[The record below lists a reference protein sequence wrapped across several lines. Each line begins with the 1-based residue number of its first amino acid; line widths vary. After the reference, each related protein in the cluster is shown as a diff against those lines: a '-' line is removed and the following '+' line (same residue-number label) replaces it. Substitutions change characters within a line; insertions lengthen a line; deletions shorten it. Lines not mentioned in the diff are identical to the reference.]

1 MVKFVLPG
9 AAAVAAPRSR
19 LRPVDQTNRGGVGK
33 VEPDCDRYNF
43 SKMRL
48 SQIV

>member
-1 MVKFVLPG
+1 MVKFVLPR
-9 AAAVAAPRSR
+9 AAAIAAPPSC
-19 LRPVDQTNRGGVGK
+19 LRPVDQTNRGGFGK
-33 VEPDCDRYNF
+33 AKPDGDRYNF